1 MGIQT
6 SIRLEIAPAASKLWN
21 AIVVGYTTLGN
32 PISNRARMIL
42 LQNFTNGDLWISKN
56 GVDDHIPLGSRSFM
70 LLDIMSNQSAQGM
83 SFYVSKGTQFY
94 VKWLE
99 AAGPASGSVYMT
111 YFYGSEE

>member
-70 LLDIMSNQSAQGM
+70 YLISCQINRHKACPFMFQKEHNSMSNGLKLLVPLLVV
-83 SFYVSKGTQFY
+83 FT
-94 VKWLE
+94 
-99 AAGPASGSVYMT
+99 
-111 YFYGSEE
+111 